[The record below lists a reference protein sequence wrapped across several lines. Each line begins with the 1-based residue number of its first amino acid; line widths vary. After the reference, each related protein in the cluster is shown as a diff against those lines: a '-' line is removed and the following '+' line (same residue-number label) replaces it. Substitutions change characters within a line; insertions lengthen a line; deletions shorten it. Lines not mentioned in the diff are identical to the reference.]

1 MFVEYIFMD
10 QNGTSTKSVRIDHN
24 DPTMVDLIEGAVGF
38 RFLEIVSENPQ
49 AKIDDVEFHSAIS
62 KKASNWYY
70 NGIKMTAEEVLI
82 KYSSDPRYS
91 RLIKNIK
98 EQNIKNVCVT
108 PYGNVIKLNDED
120 VLISDLKSKK
130 VK

>member
-98 EQNIKNVCVT
+98 EQKQFLT
-108 PYGNVIKLNDED
+108 SFK
-120 VLISDLKSKK
+120 
-130 VK
+130 